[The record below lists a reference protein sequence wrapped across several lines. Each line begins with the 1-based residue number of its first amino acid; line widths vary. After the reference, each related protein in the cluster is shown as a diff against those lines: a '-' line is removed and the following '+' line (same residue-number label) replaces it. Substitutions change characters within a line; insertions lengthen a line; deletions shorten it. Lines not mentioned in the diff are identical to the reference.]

1 MKKKLAYLFWAVVCI
16 AAAFEGLFGDMDG
29 TSIGMRI
36 FLAIVFVLIA
46 IYLFGKF
53 KATPADT
60 PKSSQ
65 EAPSDAPTAKT
76 APITHTNTNGGVEDD
91 YVAIDI
97 ETTGLGR
104 DARIIELG
112 AVRIRRGRKVAS
124 YSQLVN
130 LEVPIPAKVTQIT
143 GITDRDVKGKP
154 TIDKALPRFYA
165 FCGKDMWI
173 GHNIRRFDIPVIAR
187 EAQRVGAG
195 MPDVSFYDTMEL
207 SQALLPQLDRHRV
220 VDLIRYFHIAKTER
234 HRAADDAAQTAQ
246 IFEYLKRL

>member
-60 PKSSQ
+60 PESSQ

-112 AVRIRRGRKVAS
+112 AVRI
-124 YSQLVN
+124 
-130 LEVPIPAKVTQIT
+130 PAV
-143 GITDRDVKGKP
+143 
-154 TIDKALPRFYA
+154 
-165 FCGKDMWI
+165 
-173 GHNIRRFDIPVIAR
+173 
-187 EAQRVGAG
+187 
-195 MPDVSFYDTMEL
+195 
-207 SQALLPQLDRHRV
+207 
-220 VDLIRYFHIAKTER
+220 LIRLLSWMAVFLG
-234 HRAADDAAQTAQ
+234 
-246 IFEYLKRL
+246 FPMVPRLFVNSGNSL